1 MSELKSIS
9 PLDGRYQNDV
19 KDLSPIFS
27 ESALMKY
34 RLIIEIEY
42 LLALSHEPKIKEVRE
57 FNDQERVELR
67 MIYEKFSEEE
77 ALKVKKIEKTTN
89 HDVKSVEYYL
99 KDKLKKIN
107 GLKDY
112 LEFVH
117 FALTSEDVNNLA
129 YSLMLKDGVAVYLRS
144 LRTLLKELKSLSWA
158 NKNVALL
165 SLTHGQPASPT
176 TVGKELAVFY
186 YRLFRQLDVLSQI
199 KLQGKFSGAVGN
211 WSAQAAAYGRVDW
224 PAFSQ
229 TFIESFGLEFN
240 PLTTQIESHDGLAQ
254 VYHALIRINNIIRDL
269 NQDVWLYISRGV
281 LKQHKVKGE
290 VGSSTMPHKINPW
303 KFENSDGNLGL
314 ANALLSQLAN
324 QLPVSKLQ
332 RDLSDSTALRNQ
344 GAALAY
350 ALLALKST
358 LDGLARLEVDRQAA
372 QAELDN
378 HWEILAE
385 PIQVVLR
392 RLGYD
397 QPYEKLKQL
406 TRGVRITRAALQQL
420 VRGLKIPKPK
430 KDQLLKLTPEK
441 YIGLAAKLVEKYL
454 K

>member
-57 FNDQERVELR
+57 FNDEDRVNLR

-112 LEFVH
+112 LEFVY

-199 KLQGKFSGAVGN
+199 L
-211 WSAQAAAYGRVDW
+211 R
-224 PAFSQ
+224 P
-229 TFIESFGLEFN
+229 
-240 PLTTQIESHDGLAQ
+240 
-254 VYHALIRINNIIRDL
+254 IRTRNQQQLKRQRPMEL
-269 NQDVWLYISRGV
+269 NQQSRRKNQRRLRLTAGWTGR
-281 LKQHKVKGE
+281 L
-290 VGSSTMPHKINPW
+290 
-303 KFENSDGNLGL
+303 L
-314 ANALLSQLAN
+314 AGFLLSPLAWN
-324 QLPVSKLQ
+324 
-332 RDLSDSTALRNQ
+332 STR
-344 GAALAY
+344 
-350 ALLALKST
+350 
-358 LDGLARLEVDRQAA
+358 
-372 QAELDN
+372 
-378 HWEILAE
+378 
-385 PIQVVLR
+385 
-392 RLGYD
+392 
-397 QPYEKLKQL
+397 
-406 TRGVRITRAALQQL
+406 
-420 VRGLKIPKPK
+420 
-430 KDQLLKLTPEK
+430 
-441 YIGLAAKLVEKYL
+441 
-454 K
+454 